1 MHGLKAE
8 ERRAWRVWLLLSG
21 GRALLFS
28 LAFAAAMIYRI
39 TEVGLSPLELVLVG
53 TALELSTFVFEL
65 PTGVVADVYSRRV
78 SILIGLVLIG
88 LAFLLEGLVPQFTAV
103 LLAQVLWG
111 LGYTFTSGAAEAWIT
126 DEIGEEAAAQAFVR
140 GAQLGTVA
148 GMAGIVCGVALASLR
163 LNLPIVLAGALLMA
177 LAAMLALVM
186 PERGFTRCVGD
197 ESRRRAMVAT
207 LRAGMAQLRLRPVLR
222 LVLLVELIS
231 GLYSEGFDRLWQKH
245 ILENLALPTLR
256 DIPLQPVV
264 WFGLFEL
271 VSGLC
276 AIGLTEL
283 LRRRVTL
290 TRHRPTVRAL
300 LLVNLV
306 IVAGML
312 VFSLA
317 EGLAVALLALWCVA
331 AARAAGGPV
340 SAAWLNQSA
349 APQIRA
355 TMFSLRG
362 QVNAVG
368 QIAGGPPAG
377 LIGQRSLRAA
387 LLAGGLVQASA
398 LPLLGLELRRKPAEA
413 DVESQA
419 GA

>member
-1 MHGLKAE
+1 M
-8 ERRAWRVWLLLSG
+8 
-21 GRALLFS
+21 
-28 LAFAAAMIYRI
+28 
-39 TEVGLSPLELVLVG
+39 
-53 TALELSTFVFEL
+53 
-65 PTGVVADVYSRRV
+65 
-78 SILIGLVLIG
+78 
-88 LAFLLEGLVPQFTAV
+88 
-103 LLAQVLWG
+103 
-111 LGYTFTSGAAEAWIT
+111 
-126 DEIGEEAAAQAFVR
+126 
-140 GAQLGTVA
+140 
-148 GMAGIVCGVALASLR
+148 
-163 LNLPIVLAGALLMA
+163 
-177 LAAMLALVM
+177 
-186 PERGFTRCVGD
+186 
-197 ESRRRAMVAT
+197 
-207 LRAGMAQLRLRPVLR
+207 
-222 LVLLVELIS
+222 
-231 GLYSEGFDRLWQKH
+231 
-245 ILENLALPTLR
+245 
-256 DIPLQPVV
+256 

-398 LPLLGLELRRKPAEA
+398 LPLLGLEFAA
-413 DVESQA
+413 QA
-419 GA
+419 GGSGRGESGRRLTVAAGEA